1 MPLKTVKIREF
12 TKSELLKR
20 GFTVTDSKTNFVFA
34 KTDKI
39 PSAELYTELRNRGI
53 LIRYFNAPRIS
64 EYFRMSMGTQ
74 EQMEKVMEVIDEI
87 LKEKE

>member
-1 MPLKTVKIREF
+1 MKN
-12 TKSELLKR
+12 ELIKR
-20 GFTVTDSKTNFVFA
+20 GFTVTDSKTNFIFA

-39 PSAELYTELRNRGI
+39 PSSVLYEELRNRGI
-53 LIRYFNAPRIS
+53 LIRYFNAPRIN

-87 LKEKE
+87 LKERE